1 MNGVQRAQV
10 DFLAVVSQQAK
21 DAGVGVYLVGGVVR
35 DLLRGQ
41 EIGEKDFDFLV
52 VGDAAAFAER
62 CVARTGGTM
71 KRFDGF
77 LTAKIVAPSAVPW
90 LNEIDFASSR
100 TEVYPQPGQL
110 PVVSPGSLQEDLG
123 RRDFTIN
130 ALALGV
136 QDLLG
141 WLARG
146 TGDRG
151 ELEALVVDPHGGRRD
166 LVARCVRSLHGDSF
180 RDDPTRIFRAARY
193 VARIDGTL
201 APETGCE
208 IDAAVGSG
216 ALQTVSVT
224 RIVNELKKIAREE
237 RFPEAFQV
245 LEQFGV
251 GAALG
256 VPFAGAVGREVAAVR
271 DRGVPANYRFEVLV
285 RAWYAGGE
293 GARVV
298 AALGLGKK
306 QARHV
311 EVDVAADDAALAGNH
326 VTVPGLWYALVR
338 GVGDPDAVRRHL
350 SVREER

>member
-1 MNGVQRAQV
+1 
-10 DFLAVVSQQAK
+10 
-21 DAGVGVYLVGGVVR
+21 
-35 DLLRGQ
+35 
-41 EIGEKDFDFLV
+41 
-52 VGDAAAFAER
+52 
-62 CVARTGGTM
+62 
-71 KRFDGF
+71 
-77 LTAKIVAPSAVPW
+77 
-90 LNEIDFASSR
+90 
-100 TEVYPQPGQL
+100 
-110 PVVSPGSLQEDLG
+110 
-123 RRDFTIN
+123 
-130 ALALGV
+130 
-136 QDLLG
+136 
-141 WLARG
+141 
-146 TGDRG
+146 
-151 ELEALVVDPHGGRRD
+151 
-166 LVARCVRSLHGDSF
+166 
-180 RDDPTRIFRAARY
+180 

-201 APETGCE
+201 APETGCD